1 MMWICISGSLWEPI
15 PPYAFVDLYGATRVF
30 NWTCMDFDDIYKKE
44 TNPMILA
51 LT

>member
-1 MMWICISGSLWEPI
+1 MRRIGISGSLWEPI
-15 PPYAFVDLYGATRVF
+15 LPYAFVDLCGETRVF

-51 LT
+51 RM